1 MSEITNLEVQKNN
14 PERINLY
21 LDDKFYCGISVEL
34 VIKNHLKVG
43 LEITKDSLDE
53 LVLEDEKGKALS
65 KAVKYISSNLK
76 TTRQIRDY
84 LKKKD
89 YNPNTIEYVIDK
101 LKEYSY
107 LDDEAYCKAFISTY
121 SHKYGKLKIIST
133 LKSRG
138 VSDKTIDNV
147 FSEEINLKDSIESVA
162 NKYLKNKERNSETY
176 LKLSRFLY
184 SRGYEFDD
192 INRLINILKE
202 EEKC

>member
-1 MSEITNLEVQKNN
+1 MSEITKLEVQKNN
-14 PERINLY
+14 SERISLY
-21 LDDKFYCGISVEL
+21 LDDKFYCGISAEL

-43 LEITKDSLDE
+43 LNISKEELDE

-65 KAVKYISSNLK
+65 RAVKYIGNNLK
-76 TTRQIRDY
+76 TIKQIRDY

-89 YNPNTIEYVIDK
+89 YNPNTIDYVIDK

-107 LDDEAYCKAFISTY
+107 IDDEAYCKAFVSTY
-121 SHKYGKLKIIST
+121 SHKYGKLKLISA
-133 LKSRG
+133 LKSKG

-147 FSEEINLKDSIESVA
+147 FNEDLQIKDSIESVA
-162 NKYLKNKERNSETY
+162 NKYLKNKERNKETY

-202 EEKC
+202 EE

>member
-21 LDDKFYCGISVEL
+21 LDDKFYCGISAEL

-43 LEITKDSLDE
+43 LNISKEEIDS

-76 TTRQIRDY
+76 TVKQIRDY
-84 LKKKD
+84 LKKKE
-89 YNPNTIEYVIDK
+89 YNPNTIDYVIDK
-101 LKEYSY
+101 LKEYNY

-121 SHKYGKLKIIST
+121 SSKYGKLKLISM
-133 LKSRG
+133 LKSKG

-147 FSEEINLKDSIESVA
+147 FSEEINMKDSIESVA
-162 NKYLKNKERNSETY
+162 NKYLKNKERSKETY

-192 INRLINILKE
+192 INRLVNNIKE
-202 EEKC
+202 E